1 MEDIPLIDLQPQ
13 FENHAKETEIVK
25 QIRDACEN
33 NGFFAVRGH
42 GIPEIVIEHCW
53 RVSHDFFALAE
64 EEKQKVK
71 MPFAGYPYGFCG
83 NGSRN
88 TFALTWAKRA
98 SGFKGKLFCRPK

>member
-13 FENHAKETEIVK
+13 FDNLAKETEIIK

-42 GIPEIVIEHCW
+42 GISEKVIEHCW
-53 RVSHDFFALAE
+53 QVSHDFFALAE

-71 MPFAGYPYGFCG
+71 MPFAGYP
-83 NGSRN
+83 
-88 TFALTWAKRA
+88 
-98 SGFKGKLFCRPK
+98 